1 MKESKGNP
9 KSDAHL
15 LAHFSKFKSAKIIAV
30 EDSHKIAL
38 VREEPWLTQYE
49 PQIQRRFDRYKDAI
63 REINDFSGNILEYAS
78 VHKFYG
84 IHFEAWRKG
93 WVYREWAPA
102 AKQLYFFG
110 DFNDW
115 DRSSHPMKKSG
126 RGDWEI
132 FLPYEQYKDLF
143 THKSKVKVHIIAE
156 NGALDRIPAYIRSVI
171 QDEITHD
178 VAGQLWFAEDFNW
191 TDTSFTT
198 KNSLH
203 QPLIY
208 ECHVGMAQEKLG
220 VGSYQ
225 EFEEFTLP
233 RIKAAGYNTIQLMAI
248 MEHPYYGSFGYHV
261 SNFFA
266 PTSRFGTPEDLKSLV
281 NKAHEM
287 GIAVVM
293 DIVHSHAIKNVNEG
307 LNEFD
312 GSDHQ
317 YFHPG
322 DKGYHEAWDSKVFD
336 YAKREV
342 QQFLLSNI
350 RYWLEEFHFDGFRFD
365 GVTSIMYH
373 HHGLF
378 MDFDSVDLYFD
389 ANVDEDAILYLQLA
403 NTLIHSLNPQNISIA
418 EDMSGMPGLARPIA
432 DGGIGFDFRMAM
444 GVPDFWIK
452 TLKHKQDEEWDM
464 FELWHQL
471 TNRPSA
477 ERSIGYAESHDQALV
492 GDQTLA
498 FRLMKEDMYF
508 SMSQLQQNLVVDR
521 GIALHK
527 LIRLITLTLGGEGYL
542 NFIGNEFGHPDW
554 VDFPREGNNWSHQH
568 ARRQWSLVDDP
579 LLRYG
584 QLDAWDKSIIKLAT
598 DYQLLASAPAVQLY
612 LDPDK
617 KILAYERAGLIFVF
631 SFHPT
636 ESFFGLPI
644 HVKNAG
650 TYKILLNSDEKE
662 FGGFQRLDQNI
673 NYPTDKHD
681 SLQLYVPNR
690 TVVVLEKI

>member
-1 MKESKGNP
+1 M
-9 KSDAHL
+9 
-15 LAHFSKFKSAKIIAV
+15 I
-30 EDSHKIAL
+30 
-38 VREEPWLTQYE
+38 
-49 PQIQRRFDRYKDAI
+49 
-63 REINDFSGNILEYAS
+63 
-78 VHKFYG
+78 
-84 IHFEAWRKG
+84 
-93 WVYREWAPA
+93 
-102 AKQLYFFG
+102 
-110 DFNDW
+110 
-115 DRSSHPMKKSG
+115 
-126 RGDWEI
+126 
-132 FLPYEQYKDLF
+132 
-143 THKSKVKVHIIAE
+143 
-156 NGALDRIPAYIRSVI
+156 
-171 QDEITHD
+171 
-178 VAGQLWFAEDFNW
+178 
-191 TDTSFTT
+191 
-198 KNSLH
+198 
-203 QPLIY
+203 
-208 ECHVGMAQEKLG
+208 
-220 VGSYQ
+220 
-225 EFEEFTLP
+225 
-233 RIKAAGYNTIQLMAI
+233 
-248 MEHPYYGSFGYHV
+248 
-261 SNFFA
+261 
-266 PTSRFGTPEDLKSLV
+266 

-312 GSDHQ
+312 GSENQ

-389 ANVDEDAILYLQLA
+389 ENVDEDAVLYLQLA
-403 NTLIHSLNPQNISIA
+403 NTLIHNLKPLNISIA
-418 EDMSGMPGLARPIA
+418 EDMSGMPGLARPIE

-471 TNRPSA
+471 TNRPQA

-508 SMSQLQQNLVVDR
+508 SMSLLQQNLVVDR

-554 VDFPREGNNWSHQH
+554 VDFPREGNDWSHQY

-584 QLDAWDKSIIKLAT
+584 QLDAWDKAIIKLAT
-598 DYQLLASAPAVQLY
+598 DYQLLASAPAEQLH

-617 KILAYERAGLIFVF
+617 KILAYERNGLIFVF

-636 ESFFGLPI
+636 ESFFGLPV

-650 TYKILLNSDEKE
+650 EYMILLNSDEKK
-662 FGGFQRLDQNI
+662 FSGFERLNLKV
-673 NYPTDKHD
+673 NYFTDEHQC
-681 SLQLYVPNR
+681 LRLYVPNR
-690 TVVVLEKI
+690 TALVLKRV

>member
-1 MKESKGNP
+1 VKDSK
-9 KSDAHL
+9 
-15 LAHFSKFKSAKIIAV
+15 
-30 EDSHKIAL
+30 KIAL
-38 VREEPWLTQYE
+38 VQEEPWLAQYE
-49 PQIQRRFDRYKDAI
+49 PQIQRRSDRFQEAI
-63 REINDFSGNILEYAS
+63 REINDFSGNILEYGS
-78 VHKFYG
+78 VHNFYG

-115 DRSSHPMKKSG
+115 NRSSHPMKKSP

-132 FLPYEQYKDLF
+132 FLPFEKYKEHF
-143 THKSKVKVHIIAE
+143 IHGSKVKVHVLAE
-156 NGALDRIPAYIRSVI
+156 NGALDRIPAYIRRVI
-171 QDEITHD
+171 QDEKTHD
-178 VAGQLWFAEDFNW
+178 VAGQLWFAEDFQW
-191 TDTSFTT
+191 TDESFST
-198 KNSLH
+198 KNSLR

-208 ECHVGMAQEKLG
+208 ECHVGMSQEKLG
-220 VGSYQ
+220 VGTYQ
-225 EFEEFTLP
+225 EFEELTLP
-233 RIKAAGYNTIQLMAI
+233 RIKAAGYNTIQLMAV

-266 PTSRFGTPEDLKSLV
+266 PTSRFGTPEELKSLV

-312 GSDHQ
+312 GSENQ

-403 NTLIHSLNPQNISIA
+403 NTLIHTFKPESISIA

-432 DGGIGFDFRMAM
+432 KGGIGFDFRMAM

-471 TNRPSA
+471 TNRPAA

-508 SMSQLQQNLVVDR
+508 SMSLLQQNLVVDR

-584 QLDAWDKSIIKLAT
+584 QLDAWDKAIIKLAN
-598 DYQLLASAPAVQLY
+598 DYLLLASAPAVQLY

-617 KILAYERAGLIFVF
+617 KILAYERSGLIFVF

-644 HVKNAG
+644 HVKKAG
-650 TYKILLNSDEKE
+650 DYKILLNSDEKE
-662 FGGFQRLDQNI
+662 FSGFERLDQSVI
-673 NYPTDKHD
+673 YPTDDYQCLK
-681 SLQLYVPNR
+681 LYIPNR
-690 TVVVLEKI
+690 TVLVLEHL

>member
-1 MKESKGNP
+1 M
-9 KSDAHL
+9 
-15 LAHFSKFKSAKIIAV
+15 
-30 EDSHKIAL
+30 EDSQKLAL
-38 VREEPWLTQYE
+38 IREEQWLAEYE
-49 PQIQRRFDRYKDAI
+49 PQIQQRFDRYQEAI
-63 REINDFSGNILEYAS
+63 IGIDEFSGNILEYAS
-78 VHKFYG
+78 NHNFYG
-84 IHFEAWRKG
+84 IHFEVWRKG

-115 DRSSHPMKKSG
+115 DRRSHPMKKSG

-132 FLPYEQYKDLF
+132 FLPFDQYKDSFL
-143 THKSKVKVHIIAE
+143 HGSKVKVHVIAD
-156 NGALDRIPAYIRSVI
+156 NGELDRIPAYIRRVI
-171 QDEITHD
+171 QDEHTHD
-178 VAGQLWFAEDFNW
+178 VAGQLWFAADFKW
-191 TDTSFTT
+191 TDNSFST
-198 KNSLH
+198 KNSLK

-208 ECHVGMAQEKLG
+208 ECHVGMAQEKMG
-220 VGSYQ
+220 VGTYQ

-233 RIKAAGYNTIQLMAI
+233 RIKAAGYNTIQMMAI

-266 PTSRFGTPEDLKSLV
+266 PTSRFGTPEELKSLV

-312 GSDHQ
+312 GSQHQ

-322 DKGYHEAWDSKVFD
+322 EKGYHEAWDSKVFD

-365 GVTSIMYH
+365 GVTSIMYS

-389 ANVDEDAILYLQLA
+389 DNVDEDAVLYLQLA
-403 NTLIHSLNPQNISIA
+403 NTLIHTLKEENISIA
-418 EDMSGMPGLARPIA
+418 EDMSGMPGLARTIA

-471 TNRPSA
+471 TNRPQA

-498 FRLMKEDMYF
+498 FRLMKEQMYF
-508 SMSQLQQNLVVDR
+508 SMSVLQQNLTVDR

-527 LIRLITLTLGGEGYL
+527 LIRLVTLTLGGEGYL

-554 VDFPREGNNWSHQH
+554 VDFPREGNNWSHQY
-568 ARRQWSLVDDP
+568 AQRLWSLVDDP

-584 QLDAWDKSIIKLAT
+584 QLDAWDKAIIKLAT
-598 DYQLLASAPAVQLY
+598 DYLLLAAAPAVQLH

-617 KILAYERAGLIFVF
+617 KILAYERSGLIFVF

-636 ESFFGLPI
+636 ESFFGLAIQVPT
-644 HVKNAG
+644 AG
-650 TYKILLNSDEKE
+650 KYKILLNSDEKE
-662 FGGFQRLDQNI
+662 FSGFERLDQTI
-673 NYPTDKHD
+673 SYPTDKHQC
-681 SLQLYVPNR
+681 LQLYVPNR
-690 TVVVLEKI
+690 TVMVLKKV

>member
-1 MKESKGNP
+1 VK
-9 KSDAHL
+9 
-15 LAHFSKFKSAKIIAV
+15 
-30 EDSHKIAL
+30 DSQKIAL
-38 VREEPWLTQYE
+38 VQEEPWLAQYE
-49 PQIQRRFDRYKDAI
+49 PQIQRRSDRFQEAI
-63 REINDFSGNILEYAS
+63 REINDFSGNILEYGS
-78 VHKFYG
+78 VHNFYG

-115 DRSSHPMKKSG
+115 NRSSHPMKKSP

-132 FLPYEQYKDLF
+132 FLPFEKYNEHF
-143 THKSKVKVHIIAE
+143 IHGSKVKVHVLAE
-156 NGALDRIPAYIRSVI
+156 NGALDRIPAYIRRVI
-171 QDEITHD
+171 QDEKTHD
-178 VAGQLWFAEDFNW
+178 VAGQLWFAEDFQW
-191 TDTSFTT
+191 TDESFST
-198 KNSLH
+198 KNSLR

-208 ECHVGMAQEKLG
+208 ECHVGMSQEKLG
-220 VGSYQ
+220 VGTYQ
-225 EFEEFTLP
+225 EFEELTLP
-233 RIKAAGYNTIQLMAI
+233 RIKAAGYNTIQLMAV

-266 PTSRFGTPEDLKSLV
+266 PTSRFGTPEELKSLV

-312 GSDHQ
+312 GSENQ

-350 RYWLEEFHFDGFRFD
+350 SYWLEEFHFDGFRFD

-403 NTLIHSLNPQNISIA
+403 NTLIHTFKPESISIA

-432 DGGIGFDFRMAM
+432 KGGIGFDFRMAM

-471 TNRPSA
+471 TNRPAA

-508 SMSQLQQNLVVDR
+508 SMSLLQQNLVVDR

-584 QLDAWDKSIIKLAT
+584 QLDAWDKAIIKLAN
-598 DYQLLASAPAVQLY
+598 DYLLLASAPAVQLY

-617 KILAYERAGLIFVF
+617 KNLAYERSGLIFVF

-644 HVKNAG
+644 HVKKAG
-650 TYKILLNSDEKE
+650 DYKILLNSDEKE
-662 FGGFQRLDQNI
+662 FSGFERLDQSVI
-673 NYPTDKHD
+673 YPTDDYQCLK
-681 SLQLYVPNR
+681 LYIPNR
-690 TVVVLEKI
+690 TVLVLEHL

>member
-1 MKESKGNP
+1 
-9 KSDAHL
+9 
-15 LAHFSKFKSAKIIAV
+15 V
-30 EDSHKIAL
+30 EDSKKLAL
-38 VREEPWLTQYE
+38 VKEEQWLAHYE
-49 PQIQRRFDRYKDAI
+49 PQIQRRYDRYQEAI
-63 REINDFSGNILEYAS
+63 QEIDDFSGNIIEYAS
-78 VHKFYG
+78 NHYFYG

-102 AKQLYFFG
+102 ATQLYFFG
-110 DFNDW
+110 DFNYW
-115 DRSSHPMKKSG
+115 NRSSHPMKKSG

-132 FLPYEQYKDLF
+132 FLPYEQYKHSF
-143 THKSKVKVHIIAE
+143 IHGGKVKVHVVAE
-156 NGALDRIPAYIRSVI
+156 NGGLDRIPAYIRRVV
-171 QDEITHD
+171 QDEKTYD
-178 VAGQLWFAEDFNW
+178 VAGQLWFAEEFQW
-191 TDTSFTT
+191 TDKSFTT
-198 KNSLH
+198 KNSLK

-208 ECHVGMAQEKLG
+208 ECHVGMSQEKMG
-220 VGSYQ
+220 VGTYQ

-233 RIKAAGYNTIQLMAI
+233 RIKAAGYNTIQMMAV

-266 PTSRFGTPEDLKSLV
+266 PTSRFGTPEELKSLV

-312 GSDHQ
+312 GSQHQ

-322 DKGYHEAWDSKVFD
+322 AKGYHEAWDSKVFD
-336 YAKREV
+336 YSKREV
-342 QQFLLSNI
+342 KQFLLSNI

-365 GVTSIMYH
+365 GVTSIMYL

-389 ANVDEDAILYLQLA
+389 HNVDEDAVLYLQLA
-403 NTLIHSLNPQNISIA
+403 NTLIHSLKSEYISIA

-471 TNRPSA
+471 TNRPKA

-498 FRLMKEDMYF
+498 FRLMKEQMYF
-508 SMSQLQQNLVVDR
+508 SMSVLQQNLAVDR
-521 GIALHK
+521 GVALHK

-554 VDFPREGNNWSHQH
+554 VDFPREGNDWSHQH
-568 ARRQWSLVDDP
+568 ARRQWSLVDDS

-584 QLDAWDKSIIKLAT
+584 HLDAWDKAIIKLAT
-598 DYQLLASAPAVQLY
+598 DYMLLAAAPAVQLY

-617 KILAYERAGLIFVF
+617 KILAYERSGLIFVF

-644 HVKNAG
+644 QVPVAG
-650 TYKILLNSDEKE
+650 QYKILLNSDEKE
-662 FGGFQRLDQNI
+662 FGGFERLDQTLS
-673 NYPTDKHD
+673 YPTDKNRC
-681 SLQLYVPNR
+681 LELYVPNR
-690 TVVVLEKI
+690 TVVVLQKINDLKAKK

>member
-1 MKESKGNP
+1 MK
-9 KSDAHL
+9 
-15 LAHFSKFKSAKIIAV
+15 
-30 EDSHKIAL
+30 DSNKIAL
-38 VREEPWLTQYE
+38 VREELWLAPYE
-49 PQIQRRFDRYKDAI
+49 TQIQRRFDRYREAI
-63 REINDFSGNILEYAS
+63 QEIDGFSGNILEYAS
-78 VHKFYG
+78 IHNFYG

-110 DFNDW
+110 DFNGW
-115 DRSSHPMKKSG
+115 NRSSHPMKKSP

-132 FLPYEQYKDLF
+132 FLPYAQYKDLF
-143 THKSKVKVHIIAE
+143 THGSKVKVHVIAE
-156 NGALDRIPAYIRSVI
+156 NGALDRIPAYIRRVI
-171 QDEITHD
+171 QDENTHD

-191 TDTSFTT
+191 TDGSFTT
-198 KNSLH
+198 KKSLA

-208 ECHVGMAQEKLG
+208 ECHVGMAQEKMG
-220 VGSYQ
+220 VGTYR
-225 EFEEFTLP
+225 EFEELILP
-233 RIKAAGYNTIQLMAI
+233 RIKAAGYNTIQLMAV

-266 PTSRFGTPEDLKSLV
+266 PTSRFGTPEELKSLV

-322 DKGYHEAWDSKVFD
+322 NKGYHEAWDSKVFD
-336 YAKREV
+336 YSKREV

-418 EDMSGMPGLARPIA
+418 EDMSGMPGLARPIS

-452 TLKHKQDEEWDM
+452 TLKHKHDEQWDM

-471 TNRPSA
+471 TNRPQA

-498 FRLMKEDMYF
+498 FRLMKEHMYF
-508 SMSQLQQNLVVDR
+508 SMSLLQQNLVVDR
-521 GIALHK
+521 GVALHK

-542 NFIGNEFGHPDW
+542 NFMGNEFGHPDW

-584 QLDAWDKSIIKLAT
+584 QLDAWDKSIIKLAN
-598 DYQLLASAPAVQLY
+598 DYQLLASGPAVQLY

-617 KILAYERAGLIFVF
+617 KILAYERGGLIFVF
-631 SFHPT
+631 SFHPN

-644 HVKNAG
+644 PMKNAG
-650 TYKILLNSDEKE
+650 EYRIILNSDEKK
-662 FGGFQRLDQNI
+662 FSGFERLDTRTP
-673 NYPTDKHD
+673 YPTDGK
-681 SLQLYVPNR
+681 LQISLYVPNR
-690 TVVVLEKI
+690 TAVILENQKGYKPPNT

>member
-1 MKESKGNP
+1 N
-9 KSDAHL
+9 
-15 LAHFSKFKSAKIIAV
+15 FF
-30 EDSHKIAL
+30 
-38 VREEPWLTQYE
+38 
-49 PQIQRRFDRYKDAI
+49 
-63 REINDFSGNILEYAS
+63 
-78 VHKFYG
+78 G

-110 DFNDW
+110 DFNGW
-115 DRSSHPMKKSG
+115 NRSSHPMKKSG

-132 FLPYEQYKDLF
+132 FLPYEQYKDHF
-143 THKSKVKVHIIAE
+143 IHGSKVKVHVVTE
-156 NGALDRIPAYIRSVI
+156 KNALDRIPAYIRRVI
-171 QDEITHD
+171 QDETTYD
-178 VAGQLWFAEDFNW
+178 VAGQLWFAEEFKWSDQ
-191 TDTSFTT
+191 SFST
-198 KNSLH
+198 KKSLE

-208 ECHVGMAQEKLG
+208 ECHVGMAQEKMG
-220 VGSYQ
+220 VGTYQ
-225 EFEEFTLP
+225 EFEAFTLP
-233 RIKAAGYNTIQLMAI
+233 RIKAAGYNTIQLMAV

-266 PTSRFGTPEDLKSLV
+266 PTSRFGTPEELKSLV
-281 NKAHEM
+281 NKAHQM

-312 GSDHQ
+312 GSQHQ

-322 DKGYHEAWDSKVFD
+322 ERGYHEAWDSKVFD
-336 YAKREV
+336 YSKREV

-365 GVTSIMYH
+365 GVTSIMYL

-389 ANVDEDAILYLQLA
+389 HNVDEDAILYLQLA
-403 NTLIHSLNPQNISIA
+403 NTLIHTLKPENISIA

-432 DGGIGFDFRMAM
+432 EGGIGFDFRMAM

-471 TNRPSA
+471 TNRPQA

-498 FRLMKEDMYF
+498 FRLMKEQMYF
-508 SMSQLQQNLVVDR
+508 SMSVLQQNLAVDR
-521 GIALHK
+521 GVALHK

-554 VDFPREGNNWSHQH
+554 VDFPRAGNDWSYMH

-584 QLDAWDKSIIKLAT
+584 HLDAWDKAIIKLANE
-598 DYQLLASAPAVQLY
+598 YMLLALAPAVQLY

-617 KILAYERAGLIFVF
+617 KILAYERGGLIFVF

-636 ESFFGLPI
+636 ESILGLPV
-644 HVKNAG
+644 HVPVAG
-650 TYKILLNSDEKE
+650 KYKILLDSDEKE
-662 FGGFQRLDQNI
+662 YGGFQRLDQKI
-673 NYPTDKHD
+673 VYPTDKKQR
-681 SLQLYVPNR
+681 LELYVPNR
-690 TVVVLEKI
+690 TAVVLKME

>member
-1 MKESKGNP
+1 M
-9 KSDAHL
+9 
-15 LAHFSKFKSAKIIAV
+15 